1 MPYVN
6 KLNVRGTQF
15 DIRDE
20 EARTEIEALKKKIAQ
35 LDNPNSR
42 FELKYTGIVLA
53 NDTDV
58 TNFVNS
64 YNPTTNY
71 GDLAVGNVITIQDG
85 TYNKD
90 WIIAGFNMYEIPTVT
105 DSTISLLPLLPLGTY
120 DLANEDPTNFS
131 YSTSKVH
138 NEMLQTVYDN
148 MSKNMPSLLAAVANV
163 TSSSTRTTLHGSVDD
178 FIFNGLATYSSNSS
192 QYWLY
197 LMSEIQILGSRTVSN
212 FYDSGFGQYQFPLF
226 KHVILPML
234 PYYIKYYCD
243 NSIGNFE
250 NMPSRSEYIGIG
262 ADVLGSAT
270 MGLRDVSL
278 GSNVGLLTWDPGTIT
293 KIPNSIAYVGEGS
306 INGEINL
313 FPEINIRCYVTGFG
327 L

>member
-1 MPYVN
+1 M
-6 KLNVRGTQF
+6 
-15 DIRDE
+15 
-20 EARTEIEALKKKIAQ
+20 
-35 LDNPNSR
+35 
-42 FELKYTGIVLA
+42 LA
-53 NDTDV
+53 SDTDV

-71 GDLAVGNVITIQDG
+71 GDLAVGNIITIQDG

-90 WIIAGFNMYEIPTVT
+90 WIIAGFDMYEIPTVT
-105 DSTISLLPLLPLGTY
+105 DSTISLLPLSSLGTY
-120 DLANEDPTNFS
+120 DLANEDPTDFS

-148 MSKNMPSLLAAVANV
+148 MSKNMPSLLCAMANT
-163 TSSSTRTTLHGSVDD
+163 TSASTRNYNGSIDD
-178 FIFNGLATYSSNSS
+178 IIFNGFAGSSSMSS

-250 NMPSRSEYIGIG
+250 NMPSRSEYIGNG
-262 ADVLGSAT
+262 GNVLGSAT

-278 GSNVGLLTWDPGTIT
+278 GSAVGLLTWSPDRITTI
-293 KIPNSIAYVGEGS
+293 PDSIAYIGPVP

-313 FPEINIRCYVTGFG
+313 FPEINIPCYVTGFG
-327 L
+327 T

>member
-90 WIIAGFNMYEIPTVT
+90 WIIAGFDMYEIPTVT
-105 DSTISLLPLLPLGTY
+105 DSTISLLPLSSLGTY
-120 DLANEDPTNFS
+120 DLANEDPTDFS

-138 NEMLQTVYDN
+138 NEMLRTVYDN
-148 MSKNMPSLLAAVANV
+148 MSKNMPSLLAAVANT
-163 TSSSTRTTLHGSVDD
+163 TSASTRSYHGGIDD
-178 FIFNGLATYSSNSS
+178 LIFNGFAGSSSMSS

-250 NMPSRSEYIGIG
+250 NMPSCNEYIGGG
-262 ADVLGSAT
+262 AGVLGSASI
-270 MGLRDVSL
+270 GLRDVSL
-278 GSNVGLLTWDPGTIT
+278 GSNIGLLTWDPGTIT
-293 KIPNSIAYVGEGS
+293 IIPESIVYVGDGS
-306 INGEINL
+306 TNGEINL